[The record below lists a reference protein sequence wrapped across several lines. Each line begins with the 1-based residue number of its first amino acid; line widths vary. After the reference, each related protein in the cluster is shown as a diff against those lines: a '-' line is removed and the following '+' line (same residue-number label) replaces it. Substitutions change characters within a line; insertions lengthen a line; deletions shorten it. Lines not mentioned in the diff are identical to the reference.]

1 MSFEG
6 KVVIVTGAGS
16 GIGEA
21 TAKLLASRGA
31 AVVVA
36 DVVDNNG
43 QRVVTEIVNTGG
55 MAAFVHTDITKES
68 DAIGMVNFAA
78 SIFGDLHLAV
88 NNAGI
93 GQPAATTANMEES
106 VFDRVMSVDLKG
118 TWLCLKAEVN
128 HFLPKGGGAIVNVSS
143 MAGLAPSAGQ
153 PAYSIA
159 KHGVMGLTRQAAFE
173 FVKNNIRVNAVAPG
187 LIETPLVQ
195 ALPEETRLKY
205 AAGQPG
211 GRMGQ
216 AAEVASTVAWLLS
229 DEASFVTGLIH
240 TVDGGAML
248 RR

>member
-6 KVVIVTGAGS
+6 KVAVITGGGS

-36 DVVDNNG
+36 DIIDDDG
-43 QRVVTEIVNTGG
+43 QRVATEIVKTGRK
-55 MAAFVHTDITKES
+55 AAFVRTDISLEA
-68 DAIGMVNFAA
+68 DALNMVDFAV
-78 SIFGDLHLAV
+78 STFGGLQLAV

-93 GQPAATTANMEES
+93 GQPARTTADMEES
-106 VFDRVMSVDLKG
+106 VFDRVLSVDLKG

-128 HFLPKGGGAIVNVSS
+128 HFLASGGGVIVNITS

-159 KHGVMGLTRQAAFE
+159 KHGVVGLTRQAAFE

-205 AAGQPG
+205 AAGQPS

-216 AAEVASTVAWLLS
+216 AAEVASTIAWLLS